1 MMSNDE
7 KKKINVQ
14 EIKEYW
20 LEEAL
25 EALNVADHFYEK
37 NDYSYSLFFGHLAI
51 EKLLKGLF
59 VLKKGEHAPYIHNL
73 QRLAEILDI
82 KLTDDQTEK
91 LITITRFNLE
101 SRYPDQKRSFR
112 KKCTKEFTENEL
124 KKIRNVDE
132 ITSPSR
138 RTDLGRICLISDHK
152 S

>member
-1 MMSNDE
+1 MSNDE

-14 EIKEYW
+14 EIKKYW

-25 EALNVADHFYEK
+25 EALNVADHLYEK

-51 EKLLKGLF
+51 EKLLKGVF

-124 KKIRNVDE
+124 KKIKD
-132 ITSPSR
+132 IFKW
-138 RTDLGRICLISDHK
+138 LK
-152 S
+152 SMIR

>member
-1 MMSNDE
+1 MSNDE

-14 EIKEYW
+14 EIKKYW

-25 EALNVADHFYEK
+25 EALNVADHLYEK

-73 QRLAEILDI
+73 QRLAEMLDI

-112 KKCTKEFTENEL
+112 KNAQKNLL
-124 KKIRNVDE
+124 KMNLRK
-132 ITSPSR
+132 
-138 RTDLGRICLISDHK
+138 
-152 S
+152 

>member
-1 MMSNDE
+1 MSNDE
-7 KKKINVQ
+7 KRKINVQ

-25 EALNVADHFYEK
+25 EALNVADHLYEK

-51 EKLLKGLF
+51 EKLLKGVF
-59 VLKKGEHAPYIHNL
+59 VVKKGEHAPYIHNL
-73 QRLAEILDI
+73 QRLAEMLDI

-112 KKCTKEFTENEL
+112 KNAQKNLL
-124 KKIRNVDE
+124 KMNL
-132 ITSPSR
+132 R
-138 RTDLGRICLISDHK
+138 R
-152 S
+152 

>member
-14 EIKEYW
+14 EIKKYW

-25 EALNVADHFYEK
+25 EALNVADHLYEK

-73 QRLAEILDI
+73 QRLAEMLDI

-124 KKIRNVDE
+124 KKIKD
-132 ITSPSR
+132 IFKW
-138 RTDLGRICLISDHK
+138 LK
-152 S
+152 SMI

>member
-1 MMSNDE
+1 MSNDE
-7 KKKINVQ
+7 KRKINVQ
-14 EIKEYW
+14 EIKKYW

-25 EALNVADHFYEK
+25 EALNVADHLYEK

-73 QRLAEILDI
+73 QRLAEMLDI
-82 KLTDDQTEK
+82 KLTDDRTEK

-124 KKIRNVDE
+124 KKIKD
-132 ITSPSR
+132 IFKW
-138 RTDLGRICLISDHK
+138 LK
-152 S
+152 SMI